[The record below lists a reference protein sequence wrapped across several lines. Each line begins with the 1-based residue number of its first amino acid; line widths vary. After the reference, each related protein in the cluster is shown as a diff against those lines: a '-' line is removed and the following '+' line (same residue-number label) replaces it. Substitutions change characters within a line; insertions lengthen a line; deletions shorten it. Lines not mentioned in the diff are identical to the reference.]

1 MTSIERVRQ
10 VIAGRPADRLPAQ
23 PMAMMFAARHAGMK
37 FIDYTRD
44 GQKMAAAQLK
54 LAEDF
59 GFDCLLTCSDP
70 AREVIDIAG
79 DGSVDCSWTR
89 ARRSTRSGPRSRT

>member
-10 VIAGRPADRLPAQ
+10 VLAGQPADRLPAQ

-37 FIDYTRD
+37 FIDYTKD

-59 GFDCLLTCSDP
+59 GFAACSP
-70 AREVIDIAG
+70 ARI
-79 DGSVDCSWTR
+79 R
-89 ARRSTRSGPRSRT
+89 PAR